1 MEFKNYRLNHAVDS
15 KSAIGIKE
23 QSLPPVIMGFF
34 KRFFQKRS
42 NDNHANK
49 VEDEIDPM
57 FAALKDQYDRDIEQD
72 VTAIESILD
81 ADEEQPEELAAQPAP
96 DYDENDA
103 SPDDVLSDDEMV
115 SFSEKNVV
123 EHDSIEAIGNHL
135 ESATIEGDVSKE
147 VTFDG
152 DE

>member
-1 MEFKNYRLNHAVDS
+1 MDL

-34 KRFFQKRS
+34 NRFFQKRS
-42 NDNHANK
+42 NDTQVNQ

-57 FAALKDQYDRDIEQD
+57 LATLKDQYDRDIEQD
-72 VTAIESILD
+72 VTAIESILES
-81 ADEEQPEELAAQPAP
+81 DEEQPEEMAVQPAP

-103 SPDDVLSDDEMV
+103 IPDDVLSEDEMV

-123 EHDSIEAIGNHL
+123 EHDSIEEIGNHL

>member
-1 MEFKNYRLNHAVDS
+1 
-15 KSAIGIKE
+15 
-23 QSLPPVIMGFF
+23 MGFF

-81 ADEEQPEELAAQPAP
+81 ADEERPEELAAQPAP

-103 SPDDVLSDDEMV
+103 TPDDVLSDDEMV

>member
-1 MEFKNYRLNHAVDS
+1 
-15 KSAIGIKE
+15 
-23 QSLPPVIMGFF
+23 MGFF

-42 NDNHANK
+42 NDTQAYQA
-49 VEDEIDPM
+49 EDEIDPM
-57 FAALKDQYDRDIEQD
+57 LATLKDQYDRDIEND

-81 ADEEQPEELAAQPAP
+81 ADEEQPEEMAIQPAP

-103 SPDDVLSDDEMV
+103 TPDDVLSDDEMV

-123 EHDSIEAIGNHL
+123 EHDSIEEIGNHL

-147 VTFDG
+147 VTFHW